1 MNTCE
6 PPARARLDL
15 PPSAD
20 QAAFNIAV
28 GKPDTVFAVVIR
40 EIPKTHRQANPSRRE
55 SCLEESVAMS
65 IDSEEFAIQSSS
77 DDRRP

>member
-1 MNTCE
+1 M
-6 PPARARLDL
+6 
-15 PPSAD
+15 
-20 QAAFNIAV
+20 AV
-28 GKPDTVFAVVIR
+28 DKLDTVFAVVIR
-40 EIPKTHRQANPSRRE
+40 EIPKIHRQANPSRRE